1 MDQIS
6 SFLGIPSGA
15 FCRGNYKKLFINCF
29 RQIRLQGGGMVDAW
43 WPWKLWS
50 RGSDQREQPTGA
62 LVCTKYDSILNL
74 QRIHWT
80 LQNSNSYL
88 WNAMIAPLRRLNLY
102 GFLWYQVGG
111 WVLPLMFLSRGKQ
124 IVILRGT
131 STTAHSPHWS
141 VIKKIKSKYISLQ
154 WYFKQT
160 TGGSSSPSLRHL
172 LGIFCTL
179 KFWISL

>member
-1 MDQIS
+1 
-6 SFLGIPSGA
+6 
-15 FCRGNYKKLFINCF
+15 
-29 RQIRLQGGGMVDAW
+29 MVDAW

-62 LVCTKYDSILNL
+62 LVCTKYDSILQICKSAKN
-74 QRIHWT
+74 T
-80 LQNSNSYL
+80 LNSPEFQLLSMERHDCPFAEAEPLWLPMVPGGRVGSSTNVSVQGEANSNFE
-88 WNAMIAPLRRLNLY
+88 RDLY
-102 GFLWYQVGG
+102 NCTFPTLIGD
-111 WVLPLMFLSRGKQ
+111 
-124 IVILRGT
+124 
-131 STTAHSPHWS
+131 
-141 VIKKIKSKYISLQ
+141 KKIKSKYISLQ